1 MRCKHIDAHWT
12 LFATTTEIKKDESN
26 CHGHGQELDI
36 QSSHECEEAHRTHGK
51 QQLQPGTGR
60 FWLAQSF
67 QDSGTD
73 CSNVGSCTY
82 MHSFPTTVDHWTI
95 AHVHKN
101 PTNCKHACWPWPHPH
116 KKGVGLQCRSNTLP
130 TTAHCQVRH
139 KANSTYVCMYVCL
152 HQMDGINSRA

>member
-1 MRCKHIDAHWT
+1 MHIEHCSRQPLRLRKMSPTAMATDKSSTFNPPMSVRSPSHSRQA
-12 LFATTTEIKKDESN
+12 ATTAWS
-26 CHGHGQELDI
+26 
-36 QSSHECEEAHRTHGK
+36 
-51 QQLQPGTGR
+51 GR
-60 FWLAQSF
+60 FWPAQSF

-73 CSNVGSCTY
+73 CSNVGSYTY

-139 KANSTYVCMYVCL
+139 KANSPYVCMYVCTY
-152 HQMDGINSRA
+152 QMDGINSRV